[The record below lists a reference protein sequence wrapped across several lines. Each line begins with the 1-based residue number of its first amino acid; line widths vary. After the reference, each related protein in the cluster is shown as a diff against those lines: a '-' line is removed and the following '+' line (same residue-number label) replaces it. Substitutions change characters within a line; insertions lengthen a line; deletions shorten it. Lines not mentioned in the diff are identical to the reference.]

1 MQSLEVSVKIKK
13 VQYEI
18 LNLHKKFFMQLQ
30 RFTGWE
36 GVAYMKDFFLE
47 IQMQDRLMNVK

>member
-18 LNLHKKFFMQLQ
+18 VNLHKKFFMQLQ

-36 GVAYMKDFFLE
+36 GVAYMKDFLE